1 MGRVDWALCPECGIK
16 ARDKDEVEEIF
27 GLRNNAGYIMTQS
40 WCREC
45 RSRERAGKRLK
56 RKGKLR

>member
-45 RSRERAGKRLK
+45 RSRERAEKRLK
-56 RKGKLR
+56 